1 MVHHYREEILE
12 ALCRHGVRP
21 APSTSPTFVREFLND
36 LYRYEIRRL
45 RERLLRQEFPKPEY
59 AGRVDT
65 LRRKYP
71 LLSLDIRFWT
81 K

>member
-1 MVHHYREEILE
+1 MVHHYHEEILE
-12 ALCRHGVRP
+12 ALARHGVRP
-21 APSTSPTFVREFLND
+21 APSTSPAFVRDFLND

-65 LRRKYP
+65 LRRTYP